1 MEVAETLCY
10 EGREVTVVEMMDQI
24 GRGLYPSVLVDYITR
39 VTQKGEKILTG
50 QKVLSIDEKGVTV
63 ENTKDQSKSRIDADN
78 IILALG
84 VSSENSLKDAMKEL
98 GVPVLLAGDASHP
111 GRIMEATMDAV
122 NLAYGFL
129 E

>member
-63 ENTKDQSKSRIDADN
+63 ENTKDQSQSRIDADN
-78 IILALG
+78 VILALG
-84 VSSENSLKDAMKEL
+84 VSSEYSLKDAMKEL
-98 GVPVLLAGDASHP
+98 GVPVLLACDASHP
-111 GRIMEATMDAV
+111 ARIMEATMDAV

>member
-63 ENTKDQSKSRIDADN
+63 ENTKDQSQSRIDADN
-78 IILALG
+78 VILALG

-122 NLAYGFL
+122 NLAYGFW